1 MIATHNPKSLNPRLK
16 QGPVSARL
24 AGVPDYLL
32 CSQHVVGPELFAAPA
47 NAADIREARQ
57 MAATAVFATSIP
69 DLQDGR
75 AKQLLLPW
83 SGSYV
88 AVTPLPSGK
97 VMQQVHERA
106 RMMQEHPRLWAHM
119 RTIQPVAAAA
129 NNHGD
134 PVAEKGGRALLIE
147 QRIWPLT
154 GPVAGTLE
162 AIFDCHGVLYS
173 ADVTGL
179 QISSNYVQAGL
190 PALTGIGG
198 AVHVIERA
206 TGFTLPFALALEPF
220 EQWQEG
226 KMGGRGKAGVAVKDM
241 IADEITANVRL
252 HLLLQCSTAQQQ
264 AVIDALQSLTRI
276 AGGTVWN
283 AQAHSVTPE
292 TAQPPLRWIMPVQVT
307 ADPAD
312 GDLLDTFLDM
322 RRQRPKQSG
331 IVQSGFALLHEPRQ
345 QAMSRA
351 DGGLHA
357 WAEPIFTAALL
368 DMPLTQDG
376 FWQRHQAKWGVWWE

>member
-1 MIATHNPKSLNPRLK
+1 MIATHNPKTFNPRLK
-16 QGPVSARL
+16 QSPVVARL

-32 CSQHVVGPELFAAPA
+32 CSQHVAGRELFAASS

-57 MAATAVFATSIP
+57 MAVTAAFATSIP
-69 DLQDGR
+69 ELQDGR

-106 RMMQEHPRLWAHM
+106 RTMQEHPRLWAHM
-119 RTIQPVAAAA
+119 GTIQPVAAAA

-134 PVAEKGGRALLIE
+134 PVAEKGGRALLVE

-162 AIFDCHGVLYS
+162 AVFGCDGVLYS

-179 QISSNYVQAGL
+179 QVSSNYVQAGL
-190 PALTGIGG
+190 PAITAIGG

-206 TGFTLPFALALEPF
+206 TGIDLPFALALEPF
-220 EQWQEG
+220 SDWQEG
-226 KMGGRGKAGVAVKDM
+226 KMGGRGKNAQAVKDM
-241 IADEITANVRL
+241 IVDEITANVRL
-252 HLLLQCSTAQQQ
+252 HLLLQCPPEQQQ

-276 AGGTVWN
+276 AGGAVWN

-292 TAQPPLRWIMPVQVT
+292 TAQPPLRWVMPVQVT
-307 ADPAD
+307 AAAD
-312 GDLLDTFLDM
+312 GDLLDTMLDM
-322 RRQRPKQSG
+322 RRQRPKQLG

-351 DGGLHA
+351 DNRLHA
-357 WAEPIFTAALL
+357 WAEPVFTAALL

-376 FWQRHQAKWGVWWE
+376 FWRRHEAKWVVCWK

>member
-16 QGPVSARL
+16 QEPVSARL

-32 CSQHVVGPELFAAPA
+32 CSQHVAGQELFAAPS

-57 MAATAVFATSIP
+57 MAATAVFATSTP
-69 DLQDGR
+69 ELQDGR

-83 SGSYV
+83 QSEYV
-88 AVTPLPSGK
+88 AITPLPSGK
-97 VMQQVHERA
+97 VMQQVHERS
-106 RMMQEHPRLWAHM
+106 RKMQDNPRLWAHM

-134 PVAEKGGRALLIE
+134 PVAEKGGRALLIA
-147 QRIWPLT
+147 QHIHPLT
-154 GPVAGTLE
+154 GPVAGTPE
-162 AIFDCHGVLYS
+162 AVFGCDAVLYS
-173 ADVTGL
+173 ADVTSL

-190 PALTGIGG
+190 PAITAIGG

-206 TGFTLPFALALEPF
+206 TGIDLPFTVALEPF
-220 EQWQEG
+220 SDWQEG
-226 KMGGRGKAGVAVKDM
+226 KMGGRGKNAQAVKDM
-241 IADEITANVRL
+241 IVDEITANVRL
-252 HLLLQCSTAQQQ
+252 HLLLQCQPAQQQ

-276 AGGTVWN
+276 AGGAVWN
-283 AQAHSVTPE
+283 AQAHSVTHS
-292 TAQPPLRWIMPVQVT
+292 TIQPPLRWIMPVQVT
-307 ADPAD
+307 AAD
-312 GDLLDTFLDM
+312 RDLLDTMLDM
-322 RRQRPKQSG
+322 RRQRPKQLG

-351 DGGLHA
+351 DNRLHA
-357 WAEPIFTAALL
+357 WAEPVFTAALL

-376 FWQRHQAKWGVWWE
+376 FWRRHEAKWGVWWE